1 MTTSTHSPVAPETL
15 LGALKWR
22 YATKAFDPTRTIP
35 AADWQVLEESL
46 LLAPSSFGLQP
57 YRFVVV
63 TDPALRAQLRPV
75 SYGQSQITD
84 ASHLVVFLAKQ
95 EMTEAYVD
103 QFLAQIVQT
112 RGGKLED
119 LRDYRSRMVG
129 SLVGTERNIPE
140 WTARQAYICLRPA
153 PADRRPHGR
162 GRLPHGGSGAEG
174 LRSDPGPGR
183 WRLPHGGRMRP
194 GLSQRR
200 RWLRKTAQ
208 GAVSCRTTDSSPLN
222 FGNSCFHGD
231 RGLRPPGLLYL
242 AHGLSLRN
250 LPH

>member
-140 WTARQAYICLRPA
+140 WTARQAYIAFGELLQTAALMGVDACPMEGLEPKAYDRILGLEDGDYRTVA
-153 PADRRPHGR
+153 VCALGYRSADDGYA
-162 GRLPHGGSGAEG
+162 RLPKVRFPAEQLI
-174 LRSDPGPGR
+174 LRR
-183 WRLPHGGRMRP
+183 
-194 GLSQRR
+194 
-200 RWLRKTAQ
+200 
-208 GAVSCRTTDSSPLN
+208 
-222 FGNSCFHGD
+222 
-231 RGLRPPGLLYL
+231 
-242 AHGLSLRN
+242 
-250 LPH
+250 